1 MIRVVV
7 VDDHTIVRSG
17 ICRLLDSESDIEV
30 VAQTGSGHEA
40 VRLCYEKKP
49 DVLVLDYG
57 LPDLDGLETTRQVVQ
72 LDEAPK
78 ILILTMHASEEYATR
93 VIRAGASGFIV
104 KTAPTAQLLDAVR
117 KVSRNQLFVSM
128 PIMEKM
134 VSRVAQPTTDRPE
147 SVLSNR
153 ELQVLIRLAQG
164 MTTKEVAEALHLS
177 TSTVDTYRRR
187 ILEKLDLRNNADM
200 TRFAIRRNLIH
211 LE

>member
-1 MIRVVV
+1 M
-7 VDDHTIVRSG
+7 
-17 ICRLLDSESDIEV
+17 EV

-40 VRLCYEKKP
+40 VRLCYEEKP

-57 LPDLDGLETTRQVVQ
+57 LPDLDGLETTR
-72 LDEAPK
+72 L
-78 ILILTMHASEEYATR
+78 
-93 VIRAGASGFIV
+93 IRAGASGFIV

-134 VSRVAQPTTDRPE
+134 VSRVGQPATDRPE
-147 SVLSNR
+147 SLLSNR